1 MNVKKFFCCVPII
14 NVRQS
19 VTVSH
24 DKAVQHT
31 AVEPEDEGYKNE
43 PSGEDEGYKNEPSG
57 EDEGYK
63 NVAFI
68 EPRRESEDSKKG
80 IGPADVTMWNVH
92 GSNSSLNSGASG
104 YYKV

>member
-31 AVEPEDEGYKNE
+31 AVEP
-43 PSGEDEGYKNEPSG
+43 

>member
-31 AVEPEDEGYKNE
+31 AVEP
-43 PSGEDEGYKNEPSG
+43 EDEGYKNEPSG